1 MVAGSEVRRI
11 GNRVNEV
18 KRISARVD
26 AMATATPTS
35 VSADTSVRPIEGDQC
50 VEMFAIGWEGYKAM
64 LRVRGR
70 ESVPRMTYLDGNLWL
85 MSPSFF
91 HESLAERTGAF
102 VIEVAIGVG
111 ISYLPA
117 GHTTFRRLKKKGG
130 VEADKSYYFANEAR
144 VRGKK
149 RIDLRVDPPPDLV
162 IEAVYTHDAE
172 AAVEVWRRF
181 GVPEVWVVD
190 QTGLCILLLQAGGE
204 YVESEASAIYPF
216 VARAEIYEWVT
227 RSPEMPE
234 LEWSRELR
242 QWVVDV
248 LVPRVRGLGG

>member
-1 MVAGSEVRRI
+1 MHSDENG
-11 GNRVNEV
+11 
-18 KRISARVD
+18 VD
-26 AMATATPTS
+26 AMSEAVTSSPTADPISQTPL
-35 VSADTSVRPIEGDQC
+35 GDQC
-50 VEMFAIGWEGYKAM
+50 VEMWGIGWAGDKTL
-64 LRVRGR
+64 LRLRGGAC
-70 ESVPRMTYLDGNLWL
+70 VPRMTYLDGDLWL

-102 VIEVAIGVG
+102 VVEVAVGVG
-111 ISYLPA
+111 VSYLPA

-162 IEAVYTHDAE
+162 IEAVYTHDAG

-190 QTGLCILLLQAGGE
+190 QIGLRFLLLQAGGE
-204 YVESEASAIYPF
+204 YAESEASAIYPF
-216 VARAEIYEWVT
+216 VTKAEIYEWVT
-227 RSPEMPE
+227 KSPETPE
-234 LEWSRELR
+234 LEWSRQVR
-242 QWVVDV
+242 QWIQDV
-248 LVPRVRGLGG
+248 LVPRVQRQGG